1 MTSLCW
7 GRALLLPPRGG
18 PCQLRKAVPRQ
29 RQSLLPLSFPDL
41 HLEANLRPP
50 KTPRVRLGC
59 FLQHAGIG
67 VGNLT
72 QARPSRMRYA
82 GERERERDCVCVC
95 ARARACLCVC
105 MSLSLSLPK
114 PYTRNPTLGRK
125 ILMSVLLFKRPWV
138 GHRHPR
144 EDRGQ
149 VRVQQL
155 RVRVRRARANQ
166 PPDRGVRD

>member
-1 MTSLCW
+1 LLGTRPAPAAA
-7 GRALLLPPRGG
+7 GGALPAAQGSAQKSSSFVISRPAPRGQCEASKNPPGPPRLFFAARRNWSW
-18 PCQLRKAVPRQ
+18 Q
-29 RQSLLPLSFPDL
+29 PDAG
-41 HLEANLRPP
+41 EAKSDEVCR
-50 KTPRVRLGC
+50 R
-59 FLQHAGIG
+59 
-67 VGNLT
+67 
-72 QARPSRMRYA
+72 
-82 GERERERDCVCVC
+82 ERERETVCVCVC
-95 ARARACLCVC
+95 ARARMLVCLHL
-105 MSLSLSLPK
+105 SLSLSLPK

-125 ILMSVLLFKRPWV
+125 ILMSELLFKRPWV